1 MRMFFCGVI
10 AAVSVAVAAYVFG
23 VGGEGVTT
31 TAYAAFVCGAVSQG
45 IKQFKE

>member
-1 MRMFFCGVI
+1 MRMFFCGAI
-10 AAVSVAVAAYVFG
+10 AAVLVAAVCAVLG
-23 VGGEGVTT
+23 IAGEGVTT